1 MLMLDKKAVAQP
13 EFDGIEVPPGW
24 VLTTVGSVMT
34 IQYGRGLTE
43 QRRDA
48 SGSIPVYGSNGVVG
62 YHSSALVDG
71 PCIVIGRKGSAGA
84 VHLSNGPC
92 WPIDTTY
99 YVQPPDELSLEYA
112 YYVLGYL
119 QLGTLDRSTAIPGLN
134 RDDAYSRPF
143 PLPPLAE
150 QRRIVAAIE
159 TQFTRLDAGV
169 AALKALLAKLKRY
182 RAAVLKAAVEGR
194 LTEEWRAAHPDVE
207 PAEVLLQRILQER
220 RQAWEQAELEKY
232 AGAGKAPPRGW
243 QAKYSEPTP
252 PDIASMPA
260 LTTGWCWATIGQL
273 VARSEYGTSV
283 KCRYD
288 ASGLP
293 VLRIPNIVAGVV
305 DVSDLKFATEPLH
318 LTSGDALQQGDLLMC
333 RTNGSVSLIGKTA
346 LIQKPFDQ
354 VHTFAS
360 YLLRFRFV
368 LPDTLPRWVH
378 LYAMSPQG
386 RRFIERNAA
395 SSAGQHNVSLTLIHS
410 MPVPLPT
417 IAEQEQIV
425 AEVDRRLSVVSEIEP
440 QVEVQLKRS
449 ERLRQSILS
458 RAFAGKLVPQ
468 DPNDEPAEALLARIR
483 CTSSGARPQAPSSG
497 PRGQEQSRD
506 DGKKREARQ
515 LRLI

>member
-232 AGAGKAPPRGW
+232 AKAGKTPPKGW
-243 QAKYSEPTP
+243 QSKYIEPPAPNVEDLPIVPEGWRWARMEQITQIQGGIQKQPSRAPKQNPYPFLRVANVSRGCLDLSEVHHIELFRDELET
-252 PDIASMPA
+252 
-260 LTTGWCWATIGQL
+260 
-273 VARSEYGTSV
+273 
-283 KCRYD
+283 
-288 ASGLP
+288 
-293 VLRIPNIVAGVV
+293 LR
-305 DVSDLKFATEPLH
+305 LLE
-318 LTSGDALQQGDLLMC
+318 GDLLIVEG
-333 RTNGSVSLIGKTA
+333 NGSKTEIGRSALWNGAIENCVHQNHIIRARPIAVNPKYLDYYWNSPDGNNRVSQVAGSTSGLYTLSIGKIA
-346 LIQKPFDQ
+346 RL
-354 VHTFAS
+354 
-360 YLLRFRFV
+360 
-368 LPDTLPRWVH
+368 
-378 LYAMSPQG
+378 
-386 RRFIERNAA
+386 
-395 SSAGQHNVSLTLIHS
+395 
-410 MPVPLPT
+410 PVPIPPL
-417 IAEQEQIV
+417 AEQEQIV

>member
-232 AGAGKAPPRGW
+232 AKAGKTPPKGW
-243 QAKYSEPTP
+243 QSRHEEPNEPYATQSLQIPDSWRFAQVAQLLIEPACNGISVKGSNEP
-252 PDIASMPA
+252 PGIPA
-260 LTTGWCWATIGQL
+260 LRL
-273 VARSEYGTSV
+273 S
-283 KCRYD
+283 
-288 ASGLP
+288 
-293 VLRIPNIVAGVV
+293 
-305 DVSDLKFATEPLH
+305 
-318 LTSGDALQQGDLLMC
+318 
-333 RTNGSVSLIGKTA
+333 
-346 LIQKPFDQ
+346 
-354 VHTFAS
+354 
-360 YLLRFRFV
+360 
-368 LPDTLPRWVH
+368 
-378 LYAMSPQG
+378 AMSDWG
-386 RRFIERNAA
+386 FDYA
-395 SSAGQHNVSLTLIHS
+395 
-410 MPVPLPT
+410 
-417 IAEQEQIV
+417 
-425 AEVDRRLSVVSEIEP
+425 DRRYIPINEMTATS
-440 QVEVQLKRS
+440 
-449 ERLRQSILS
+449 
-458 RAFAGKLVPQ
+458 
-468 DPNDEPAEALLARIR
+468 LAV
-483 CTSSGARPQAPSSG
+483 RP
-497 PRGQEQSRD
+497 
-506 DGKKREARQ
+506 
-515 LRLI
+515 